1 MNGSLP
7 VSSIVFAHISHVHSV
22 ATRRTTC
29 LSAAF
34 PQHFLRLSFSAVMSR
49 ACERCSRSH
58 TGEYG
63 SGRFCT
69 ASCAKQVG
77 AAARKQSV
85 ADRARRSAAMVPLPS
100 LPRPLPVPAQLPSN
114 SPSGCSSPPR
124 KKTVRSESPITI
136 AITTTPTTGN
146 VAALRLRCEGC
157 NAPHDGSY
165 ASGRFCSVQ
174 CARRTA
180 AALKWSK
187 RRASR
192 SQSSTTATTTNTST
206 PVVASS
212 PVTVVPS
219 MLPPLPTDDF
229 SLGKRSHAV
238 VSHTPL
244 APMVHPRS
252 IQYGYGHPCVPI
264 PPYAHPH
271 TFVPPFTPTPHSYN
285 VSHSHS
291 TLIGARTTP
300 TPIAKRDVNLHIDDD
315 PNQSTGSMPYPTHLP
330 VQLPIGMPLTSC
342 YSYASPP
349 PVSFGAPYVPVQYG
363 PIRVAPAPQSF
374 SNNISRC
381 AEIRSST
388 SIKPRSPKLEKSKV
402 KKIVTT
408 REQRSNGMKVI
419 EKDEEGPPPPL
430 STIDI
435 DEKCTD
441 QDTAA
446 TAAAEMLLSLRN
458 K

>member
-1 MNGSLP
+1 M
-7 VSSIVFAHISHVHSV
+7 
-22 ATRRTTC
+22 T
-29 LSAAF
+29 
-34 PQHFLRLSFSAVMSR
+34 R
-49 ACERCSRSH
+49 ACERCTRSH
-58 TGEYG
+58 SGEYG
-63 SGRFCT
+63 SGRFCS

-100 LPRPLPVPAQLPSN
+100 LPRPLPVPAQLPSG
-114 SPSGCSSPPR
+114 SPGCSSPPR
-124 KKTVRSESPITI
+124 KKPVRSESPITI
-136 AITTTPTTGN
+136 AITATPATGN

-187 RRASR
+187 RRAS
-192 SQSSTTATTTNTST
+192 QAQNNSTTVPTSA

-238 VSHTPL
+238 VAHTPL

-252 IQYGYGHPCVPI
+252 IQYGYGHPCVPM

-271 TFVPPFTPTPHSYN
+271 TFVPPFTPPHSYN
-285 VSHSHS
+285 MPHSHS
-291 TLIGARTTP
+291 TP
-300 TPIAKRDVNLHIDDD
+300 TPIAKRDGDVGKGEGQGQVK
-315 PNQSTGSMPYPTHLP
+315 PGQSAACPPVPYPTPVP
-330 VQLPIGMPLTSC
+330 VQMPIGVPLPNC
-342 YSYASPP
+342 YSYASP

-363 PIRVAPAPQSF
+363 PVRVAPAPQSF
-374 SNNISRC
+374 TTGVSRC
-381 AEIRSST
+381 AEIRAST
-388 SIKPRSPKLEKSKV
+388 SIKPKSPRLERSKV
-402 KKIVTT
+402 KKFVTT
-408 REQRSNGMKVI
+408 REQRTIAMKPI
-419 EKDEEGPPPPL
+419 DKEENVDR
-430 STIDI
+430 SK
-435 DEKCTD
+435 E
-441 QDTAA
+441 QDSAA